1 MLETL
6 TDRLGNALRNV
17 RGVGKLSE
25 KNMEDTFKDV
35 RAALLTADVH
45 FRVAREFIERVSSE
59 CIGQKVTQS
68 VTPGQMLVKII
79 HDELV
84 HLLGEGSNDLIDKRP
99 LRIMMIGLHGS
110 GKTTSSVKLARY
122 LHKKGYTPLLVACD
136 LYRPA
141 AIEQL
146 ETLAGKEDF
155 HFYAEPSSKDVI
167 KVAAN
172 GLTYAKKNKTDAI
185 IFDTAGRLQ
194 IDDELVEEIKLLKKR
209 IVPDE
214 VLLVADS
221 ALGQEA
227 VNISKTFHEALNLTG
242 IVLTKLDGDARGGAA
257 LSMKAI
263 TNIPIKFIGIG
274 EKVDELELFHP
285 DRMASRILGMGDV
298 VTLVEKAQ
306 ETIDEE
312 EAIRMAEKM
321 RKADFNYEDM
331 LAQFK
336 QLKKMGS
343 LGSIV
348 DMLPGM
354 NNVEIGD
361 KEEDQLKR
369 TEAII
374 LSMTTRERQNPNLLN
389 GRRRMRIAAGSGVE
403 IREVN
408 ALIKQFT
415 MMRKM
420 MRKMKG
426 AKGKKM
432 LKKMQ
437 SMGGDLPG
445 MGGNLPGMNV

>member
-6 TDRLGNALRNV
+6 TDRLEIALRNV

-84 HLLGEGSNDLIDKRP
+84 HLLGEGSNDLIEKRP

-146 ETLAGKEDF
+146 EILAGKEDF
-155 HFYAEPSSKDVI
+155 HFFAEPSSKDVS

-172 GLTYAKKNKTDAI
+172 GLAYAKKNKTDAI

-194 IDDELVEEIKLLKKR
+194 IDDELVDEIKLLKKR
-209 IVPDE
+209 IIPDE

-227 VNISKTFHEALNLTG
+227 VNISKTFHEALSLTG
-242 IVLTKLDGDARGGAA
+242 IILTKLDGDARGGAA

-306 ETIDEE
+306 ETIDED
-312 EAIRMAEKM
+312 EANRMAEKM

-403 IREVN
+403 VREVN

-432 LKKMQ
+432 LKEMQ

-445 MGGNLPGMNV
+445 MGGNLPGMTG

>member
-6 TDRLGNALRNV
+6 TNRLENALRNV
-17 RGVGKLSE
+17 RGVAKLSE
-25 KNMEDTFKDV
+25 KNMADTFKDV

-45 FRVAREFIERVSSE
+45 FRVAREFIDRVSAE

-68 VTPGQMLVKII
+68 LTPDQMLIKII

-84 HLLGEGSNDLIDKRP
+84 RLLGEGSNDLVEKRP
-99 LRIMMIGLHGS
+99 LKIMMIGLHGS

-122 LHKKGYTPLLVACD
+122 LQKKKYTPLLVACD

-146 ETLAGKEDF
+146 ETLARNEDF
-155 HFYAEPSSKDVI
+155 HFFAEPSSKDVS
-167 KVAAN
+167 KVATN
-172 GLTYAKKNKTDAI
+172 GITFAKKNKTDAI

-194 IDDELVEEIKLLKKR
+194 IDEELLEEIKLLKSR

-214 VLLVADS
+214 ILLVADS

-227 VNISKTFHEALNLTG
+227 VNISKEFHESLNLTG
-242 IVLTKLDGDARGGAA
+242 IILTKLDGDARGGAA

-263 TNIPIKFIGIG
+263 TNIPIKFIGTG
-274 EKVDELELFHP
+274 EKVNELELFHP

-298 VTLVEKAQ
+298 ITLVEKAQ
-306 ETIDEE
+306 ETINEE
-312 EAIRMAEKM
+312 EASRMAEKM

-331 LAQFK
+331 LTQFK

-354 NNVEIGD
+354 NNFTVGD
-361 KEEDQLKR
+361 KEEDQLKH

-374 LSMTTRERQNPNLLN
+374 FSMTRRERQNPNLLN
-389 GRRRMRIAAGSGVE
+389 GRRRMRIAKGSGVE

-420 MRKMKG
+420 MKKMKG

-437 SMGGDLPG
+437 SMGEGTPGIGDNYLG
-445 MGGNLPGMNV
+445 

>member
-6 TDRLGNALRNV
+6 TNRLENALRNV
-17 RGVGKLSE
+17 RGVAKLSE
-25 KNMEDTFKDV
+25 KNMADTFKDV

-45 FRVAREFIERVSSE
+45 FRVAREFIDRVSAE

-68 VTPGQMLVKII
+68 LTPDQMLIKII

-84 HLLGEGSNDLIDKRP
+84 RLLGEGSNDLVEKRP
-99 LRIMMIGLHGS
+99 LKIMMIGLHGS

-122 LHKKGYTPLLVACD
+122 LQKKKYTPLLVACD

-146 ETLAGKEDF
+146 ETLARNEDF
-155 HFYAEPSSKDVI
+155 HFFAEPSSKDVS
-167 KVAAN
+167 KVATN
-172 GLTYAKKNKTDAI
+172 GITFAKKNKTDAI

-194 IDDELVEEIKLLKKR
+194 IDEELLEEIKLLKSR

-214 VLLVADS
+214 ILLVADS

-227 VNISKTFHEALNLTG
+227 VNISKEFHESLNLTG
-242 IVLTKLDGDARGGAA
+242 IILTKLDGDARGGAA

-263 TNIPIKFIGIG
+263 TNIPIKFIGTG
-274 EKVDELELFHP
+274 EKVNELELFHP

-298 VTLVEKAQ
+298 ITLVEKAQ
-306 ETIDEE
+306 ETINEE
-312 EAIRMAEKM
+312 EASRMAEKM

-331 LAQFK
+331 LTQFK
-336 QLKKMGS
+336 QLKRMGS

-354 NNVEIGD
+354 NNFTVGD
-361 KEEDQLKR
+361 KEEDQLKH

-374 LSMTTRERQNPNLLN
+374 FSMTRRERQNPNLLN
-389 GRRRMRIAAGSGVE
+389 GRRRMRIAKGSGVE

-420 MRKMKG
+420 MKKMKG

-437 SMGGDLPG
+437 SMGKETPGIGDNYLG
-445 MGGNLPGMNV
+445 

>member
-6 TDRLGNALRNV
+6 TDRLGIALRNV

-68 VTPGQMLVKII
+68 VTSGQMFVKII

-84 HLLGEGSNDLIDKRP
+84 RLLGEGSNDLIEKRP

-146 ETLAGKEDF
+146 EILAGKEDF
-155 HFYAEPSSKDVI
+155 HFFAEPSSKDVS

-172 GLTYAKKNKTDAI
+172 GLAYAKKNKTDAI

-194 IDDELVEEIKLLKKR
+194 IDDELVDEIKLLKKR

-227 VNISKTFHEALNLTG
+227 VNISKTFHEALSLTG
-242 IVLTKLDGDARGGAA
+242 IILTKLDGDARGGAA

-312 EAIRMAEKM
+312 EANRMAEKM

-403 IREVN
+403 VREVN

-437 SMGGDLPG
+437 SMGGDFPG
-445 MGGNLPGMNV
+445 MGGNLPGMTG

>member
-6 TDRLGNALRNV
+6 TNRLENALRNV
-17 RGVGKLSE
+17 RGVAKLSE
-25 KNMEDTFKDV
+25 KNMADTFKDV

-45 FRVAREFIERVSSE
+45 FRVAREFIDRVSAE

-68 VTPGQMLVKII
+68 LTPDQMLIKII

-84 HLLGEGSNDLIDKRP
+84 RLLGEGSNDLVEKRP
-99 LRIMMIGLHGS
+99 LKIMMIGLHGS

-122 LHKKGYTPLLVACD
+122 LQKKKYTPLLVACD

-146 ETLAGKEDF
+146 ETLARNEDF
-155 HFYAEPSSKDVI
+155 HFFAEPSSKDVS
-167 KVAAN
+167 KVATN
-172 GLTYAKKNKTDAI
+172 GITFAKKNKTDAI

-194 IDDELVEEIKLLKKR
+194 IDEELLEEIKLLKSR

-214 VLLVADS
+214 ILLVADS

-227 VNISKTFHEALNLTG
+227 VNISKEFHESLNLTG
-242 IVLTKLDGDARGGAA
+242 IILTKLDGDARGGAA

-263 TNIPIKFIGIG
+263 TNIPIKFIGTG
-274 EKVDELELFHP
+274 EKVNELELFHP

-298 VTLVEKAQ
+298 ITLVEKAQ
-306 ETIDEE
+306 ETINEE
-312 EAIRMAEKM
+312 EASRMAEKM

-331 LAQFK
+331 LTQFK
-336 QLKKMGS
+336 QLKRMGS

-354 NNVEIGD
+354 NNFTVGD
-361 KEEDQLKR
+361 KEEDQLKH

-374 LSMTTRERQNPNLLN
+374 FSMTRRERQNPNLLN
-389 GRRRMRIAAGSGVE
+389 GRRRMRIAKGSGVE

-420 MRKMKG
+420 MKKMKG

-437 SMGGDLPG
+437 SMGEGTPGIGDNYLG
-445 MGGNLPGMNV
+445 